1 MAISMGGDGGVEE
14 KPMSDINTTPLV
26 DVMLVLLIVFLIAI
40 PVTLQSVKMDLP
52 VVKYEPVKAKR
63 ENILL
68 SVTTTDPAGR
78 EPGTDGFEGANAGGE
93 CRIYAGT
100 TPISSDEL
108 QAFAKKHM
116 EDQIEL
122 LGGMEALQSGDVKP
136 EDLPEAHIR
145 GDVNTPYRCIGG
157 AIFTM
162 QRAGFLRIGFV
173 SSPMELLSSA
183 R

>member
-1 MAISMGGDGGVEE
+1 MAFSSGGGGSEP

-40 PVTLQSVKMDLP
+40 PVAIQTVKMELP

-63 ENILL
+63 ENVLL
-68 SVTTTDPAGR
+68 SVTTTDVNGLDPGAAGYA
-78 EPGTDGFEGANAGGE
+78 GANAGGE
-93 CRIYAGT
+93 CRVYWNT
-100 TPISSDEL
+100 TPMDSEEL
-108 QAFAKKHM
+108 VDKVTKHM
-116 EDQIEL
+116 KDQIEI
-122 LGGMEALQSGDVKP
+122 LGGEAMLKSPDFKP

-157 AIFTM
+157 VIYSM
-162 QRAGFLRIGFV
+162 QRAGFVRIGFV
-173 SSPMELLSSA
+173 SSPMEITSSN